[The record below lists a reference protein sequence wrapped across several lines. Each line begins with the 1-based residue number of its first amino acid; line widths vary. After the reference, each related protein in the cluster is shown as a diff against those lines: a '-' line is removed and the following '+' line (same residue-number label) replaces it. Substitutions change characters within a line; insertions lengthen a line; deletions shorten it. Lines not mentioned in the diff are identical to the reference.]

1 MPLPSAI
8 RPEYFDAAIEKAS
21 DPSEISALRQL
32 KLLAVALEE
41 AERTTQEQSIA
52 NRLAANEAPSR
63 VAGPRSAIAAAK
75 RAGADLH
82 KLELRKCRRAS
93 SASEIMASLLQLLNS
108 DIDFWRPAIQKIDLL
123 VNRTLS
129 EQLLAQKL
137 ELRERINAF
146 ISNWHGAA

>member
-8 RPEYFDAAIEKAS
+8 RPEYFDAAIEKTSNLA
-21 DPSEISALRQL
+21 EVSALREL
-32 KLLAVALEE
+32 KLLAVALDE

-63 VAGPRSAIAAAK
+63 VAGPRSALAAAE
-75 RAGADLH
+75 RAAADIH
-82 KLELRKCRRAS
+82 KLELRKCRRAT
-93 SASEIMASLLQLLNS
+93 SASEIMASMLQLLDT

-123 VNRTLS
+123 ANRTLS
-129 EQLLAQKL
+129 ERLLAQKV

-146 ISNWHGAA
+146 IDKWHGAA